1 MQKWTQAGMLGIAS
15 HAKKHN
21 ATTTT
26 TTEEKPKTLRLVNKV
41 RKDW

>member
-1 MQKWTQAGMLGIAS
+1 MQKWAQAGMLGIAS

-21 ATTTT
+21 ATT